1 MTIWIVTLTA
11 LTLLNALGAAALST
25 ITNKRLRET
34 NFRIAAVSDA
44 TISLHRRINQ
54 HLGELPT
61 RVPTEEESDRIDAL
75 IKKHYRKPPQ

>member
-1 MTIWIVTLTA
+1 MTVWIITLTA
-11 LTLLNALGAAALST
+11 LTLLNALGTAALST
-25 ITNKRLRET
+25 ITYNRMRET

-61 RVPTEEESDRIDAL
+61 RAPTEEESGRIEAL